1 MIRNGLFAG
10 FLLIL
15 AGCTA
20 VTDEVRETV
29 EYAFKDT
36 ENAELSAEEIDNFP
50 YTSLYAQ
57 WQGRARS
64 LIVLGFVNKPNKYH
78 FITAEKETL
87 VLENGRVTRTQSLDD
102 NLLSVS
108 NLKNDP
114 LRCIV
119 TTPQSCNNTWQRAY
133 DYQFDDGTRVS
144 RNVKSTFSVKQP
156 EQLAMPYGRATA
168 TLVEEAGKFLLTGE
182 RFVNRFWVEQDGHVI
197 KSEQRII
204 PNKPLL
210 NLTQVTWIGRTNNSE
225 SAQ

>member
-15 AGCTA
+15 VGCTA

-29 EYAFKDT
+29 EYAFKDI
-36 ENAELSAEEIDNFP
+36 EDAELSADEIENFP

-57 WQGRARS
+57 WQGKARS
-64 LIVLGFVNKPNKYH
+64 LIVLGFINKPNKYH
-78 FITAEKETL
+78 FITADKETL
-87 VLENGRVTRTQSLDD
+87 VLEKGRVTRTQSLDD

-119 TTPQSCNNTWQRAY
+119 TTPQSCNNRWQRAY

-144 RNVKSTFSVKQP
+144 RNVKSTFSVKQR
-156 EQLAMPYGRATA
+156 EQLAMPYGSATA
-168 TLVEEAGKFLLTGE
+168 TLVEEAGTFLLTGQ
-182 RFVNRFWVEQDGHVI
+182 RFVNRFWVEPDGHVI

>member
-36 ENAELSAEEIDNFP
+36 EDAELSAEEIDNFP

-57 WQGRARS
+57 WQGKGRS

-78 FITAEKETL
+78 FITAEKETF

-114 LRCIV
+114 LRC
-119 TTPQSCNNTWQRAY
+119 
-133 DYQFDDGTRVS
+133 
-144 RNVKSTFSVKQP
+144 
-156 EQLAMPYGRATA
+156 L
-168 TLVEEAGKFLLTGE
+168 
-182 RFVNRFWVEQDGHVI
+182 
-197 KSEQRII
+197 
-204 PNKPLL
+204 
-210 NLTQVTWIGRTNNSE
+210 
-225 SAQ
+225 

>member
-1 MIRNGLFAG
+1 MIRNGFFAG

-36 ENAELSAEEIDNFP
+36 EDAELSAEEIDNFP

-78 FITAEKETL
+78 FITADKETL

-108 NLKNDP
+108 NLKSDP

-119 TTPQSCNNTWQRAY
+119 TTPQSCNNRWQRAY

-144 RNVKSTFSVKQP
+144 RNVKSTFSVKQR
-156 EQLAMPYGRATA
+156 EQLAMPYGSATA
-168 TLVEEAGKFLLTGE
+168 TLVEEAGTFLLTGQ
-182 RFVNRFWVEQDGHVI
+182 RFVNRFWVEPDGHVI
-197 KSEQRII
+197 KSEQHII

>member
-10 FLLIL
+10 FLLTL

-36 ENAELSAEEIDNFP
+36 EDAELSAEEIDNFP

-87 VLENGRVTRTQSLDD
+87 VLENGRITRTQSLDD

-144 RNVKSTFSVKQP
+144 RNAQSTFTVKQR
-156 EQLAMPYGRATA
+156 EQLAMPYGPAMA
-168 TLVEEAGKFLLTGE
+168 TLVEEAGKFTLTGE
-182 RFVNRFWVEQDGHVI
+182 RFVNRFWVEPDGHVI
-197 KSEQRII
+197 KSEQHII

>member
-1 MIRNGLFAG
+1 MIRNGFFAG

-15 AGCTA
+15 VGCTA

-29 EYAFKDT
+29 EFAFKDI
-36 ENAELSAEEIDNFP
+36 EDAELSAEEIDNFP

-57 WQGRARS
+57 WQGKARS

-78 FITAEKETL
+78 FITAEKETF

-119 TTPQSCNNTWQRAY
+119 TAPQSCNSTWQRAY
-133 DYQFDDGTRVS
+133 DYQFDGGTRVS
-144 RNVKSTFSVKQP
+144 RDVKSTFTVKQQ
-156 EQLAMPYGRATA
+156 EQLAMPYGQATA
-168 TLVEEAGKFLLTGE
+168 TLVEEVGEFVLTGE
-182 RFVNRFWVEQDGHVI
+182 RFVNRFWVEPDGHVI

>member
-15 AGCTA
+15 VGCTA

-36 ENAELSAEEIDNFP
+36 EDAELSADEIENFP

-57 WQGRARS
+57 WQGKARS
-64 LIVLGFVNKPNKYH
+64 LIVLGFINKPNKYH
-78 FITAEKETL
+78 FITADKETL

-108 NLKNDP
+108 NLKSDP

-119 TTPQSCNNTWQRAY
+119 TTPQSCNNRWQRAY

-144 RNVKSTFSVKQP
+144 RNVKSTFSVKQR
-156 EQLAMPYGRATA
+156 EQLAMPYGSATA
-168 TLVEEAGKFLLTGE
+168 TLVEEAGTFLLTGQ
-182 RFVNRFWVEQDGHVI
+182 RFVNRFWVEPDGHVI

>member
-10 FLLIL
+10 FFLIL
-15 AGCTA
+15 AGCTS

-29 EYAFKDT
+29 EYAFKDS

-57 WQGRARS
+57 WQGKARN
-64 LIVLGFVNKPNKYH
+64 LIVLGFVDAPKKYH
-78 FITAEKETL
+78 FISAEKETL
-87 VLENGRVTRTQSLDD
+87 IWEHGRVTRTQGLDD
-102 NLLSVS
+102 NLLSIS
-108 NLKNDP
+108 NLTNDP

-119 TTPQSCNNTWQRAY
+119 TTPQRCNNTWQRAY
-133 DYQFDDGTRVS
+133 DFQLDDGTRVS
-144 RNVKSTFSVKQP
+144 RYVKSAFSVKQR
-156 EQLAMPYGRATA
+156 EQLDMPYGQATA
-168 TLVEEAGKFLLTGE
+168 TLVEETGEFLLTGE

-204 PNKPLL
+204 PSKPTL

>member
-15 AGCTA
+15 VGCTA

-36 ENAELSAEEIDNFP
+36 EDAELSADEIENFP

-57 WQGRARS
+57 WQGKARS
-64 LIVLGFVNKPNKYH
+64 WIVLGFINKPNKYH
-78 FITAEKETL
+78 FITADKETL

-108 NLKNDP
+108 NLKSDP

-119 TTPQSCNNTWQRAY
+119 TTPQSCNNRWQRAY

-144 RNVKSTFSVKQP
+144 RNVKSTFSVKQR
-156 EQLAMPYGRATA
+156 EQLAMPYGSATA
-168 TLVEEAGKFLLTGE
+168 TLVEEAGTFLLTGQ
-182 RFVNRFWVEQDGHVI
+182 RFVNRFWVEPDGHVI

>member
-1 MIRNGLFAG
+1 MIRNGLFAC

-20 VTDEVRETV
+20 VTDEVRKTV
-29 EYAFKDT
+29 EYAFKDI
-36 ENAELSAEEIDNFP
+36 EDAELNAEEIQNFP

-57 WQGRARS
+57 WQGKARS
-64 LIVLGFVNKPNKYH
+64 LIVLGFVNKPNEYH
-78 FITAEKETL
+78 FITAEKETF
-87 VLENGRVTRTQSLDD
+87 VLESGRVIRTQGLDD

-114 LRCIV
+114 LHCI
-119 TTPQSCNNTWQRAY
+119 TTASESCNLTWQRNY
-133 DYQFDDGTRVS
+133 DYQLNDGTRVS
-144 RNVKSTFSVKQP
+144 REAQSTFTVKQP
-156 EQLAMPYGRATA
+156 EQLDMPYGQATA
-168 TLVEEAGKFLLTGE
+168 ALVEEVGKFVLTGE
-182 RFVNRFWVEQDGHVI
+182 RFVNTFWVEPDGHVI

-225 SAQ
+225 SAK

>member
-15 AGCTA
+15 VGCTA

-29 EYAFKDT
+29 EYAFKDI
-36 ENAELSAEEIDNFP
+36 EDAELSADEIENFP

-57 WQGRARS
+57 WQGKARS
-64 LIVLGFVNKPNKYH
+64 LIVLGFINKPNKYH
-78 FITAEKETL
+78 FITADKETL

-102 NLLSVS
+102 NLLRVS
-108 NLKNDP
+108 NLKSDP

-119 TTPQSCNNTWQRAY
+119 TTPQSCNNRWQRAY

-144 RNVKSTFSVKQP
+144 RNVKSTFSVKQR
-156 EQLAMPYGRATA
+156 EQLAMPYGSATA
-168 TLVEEAGKFLLTGE
+168 TLVEEAGTFLLTGQ
-182 RFVNRFWVEQDGHVI
+182 RFVNRFWVEPDGHVI

>member
-15 AGCTA
+15 VGCTA

-29 EYAFKDT
+29 EYAFKDI
-36 ENAELSAEEIDNFP
+36 EDAELSADEIENFP

-57 WQGRARS
+57 WQGKARS
-64 LIVLGFVNKPNKYH
+64 LIVLGFINKPNKYH
-78 FITAEKETL
+78 FITADKETL

-119 TTPQSCNNTWQRAY
+119 TTPQSCNNRWQRAY

-144 RNVKSTFSVKQP
+144 RNVKSTFSVKQR
-156 EQLAMPYGRATA
+156 EQLAMPYGSATA
-168 TLVEEAGKFLLTGE
+168 TLVEEAGTFLLTGQ
-182 RFVNRFWVEQDGHVI
+182 RFVNRFWVEPDGHVI

>member
-1 MIRNGLFAG
+1 MV
-10 FLLIL
+10 
-15 AGCTA
+15 GCTA

-36 ENAELSAEEIDNFP
+36 EDAELSADEIENFP

-57 WQGRARS
+57 WQGKARS
-64 LIVLGFVNKPNKYH
+64 LIVLGFINKPNKYH
-78 FITAEKETL
+78 FITADKETL

-108 NLKNDP
+108 NLKSDP

-119 TTPQSCNNTWQRAY
+119 TTPQSCNNRWQRAY

-144 RNVKSTFSVKQP
+144 RNVKSTFSVKQR
-156 EQLAMPYGRATA
+156 EQLAMPYGSATA
-168 TLVEEAGKFLLTGE
+168 TLVEEAGTFLLTGQ
-182 RFVNRFWVEQDGHVI
+182 RFVNRFWVEPDGHVI

>member
-15 AGCTA
+15 VGCTA

-29 EYAFKDT
+29 EYAFKDI
-36 ENAELSAEEIDNFP
+36 EDAELSAEEIENFP

-57 WQGRARS
+57 WQGKARS
-64 LIVLGFVNKPNKYH
+64 LIVLGFINTPNKYH
-78 FITAEKETL
+78 FITAEKETF
-87 VLENGRVTRTQSLDD
+87 VLESGRVTRTQSLDD

-119 TTPQSCNNTWQRAY
+119 TKPKSCNNTWQRAY
-133 DYQFDDGTRVS
+133 DYQLDDGTRVS
-144 RNVKSTFSVKQP
+144 RNVKSTFTVKQQ
-156 EQLAMPYGRATA
+156 EQLAMPYGQATA

>member
-1 MIRNGLFAG
+1 MIRNGLFACL
-10 FLLIL
+10 LLIL
-15 AGCTA
+15 ASCTS

-29 EYAFKDT
+29 EYAFKDP
-36 ENAELSAEEIDNFP
+36 ENAELSAEEIDNFL

-57 WQGRARS
+57 WQGKARN
-64 LIVLGFVNKPNKYH
+64 LIVLGFVDTSKKYH
-78 FITAEKETL
+78 FISAEKETL
-87 VLENGRVTRTQSLDD
+87 VLEHGRVTRTQGLDD
-102 NLLSVS
+102 NLLSIS

-114 LRCIV
+114 LGCIV
-119 TTPQSCNNTWQRAY
+119 TTPQSCNKTWQRTY
-133 DYQFDDGTRVS
+133 DFQLDDRTRVS
-144 RNVKSTFSVKQP
+144 REVQSTFMVKQRK
-156 EQLAMPYGRATA
+156 QLDMPYGQATA

>member
-1 MIRNGLFAG
+1 MIRNGFFAG

-15 AGCTA
+15 VGCTA

-36 ENAELSAEEIDNFP
+36 EDAELSADEIENFP

-57 WQGRARS
+57 WQGKARS
-64 LIVLGFVNKPNKYH
+64 LIVLGFINKPNKYH
-78 FITAEKETL
+78 FITADKETL

-108 NLKNDP
+108 NLKSDP

-119 TTPQSCNNTWQRAY
+119 TTPQSCNNRWQRAY

-144 RNVKSTFSVKQP
+144 RNVKSTFSVKQR
-156 EQLAMPYGRATA
+156 EQLAMPYGSATA
-168 TLVEEAGKFLLTGE
+168 TLVEEAGTFLLTGQ
-182 RFVNRFWVEQDGHVI
+182 RFVNRFWVEPDGHVI